1 MVDVA
6 CAIPASLSSHAAASA
21 EYEDRYQQNSAARHQ
36 EQLAT
41 TAAARRSP
49 PCPPGRPAQ
58 LRHGLDRAA
67 QRRVLRLRLRDRLP
81 QVAYESDGDDDGGS
95 AFDDASSVSDDAD
108 DEDLDDEA
116 HDEEEAVED
125 AAAEAVA
132 EEDAFAEEQEQ
143 EGAAPAS
150 AREQQV
156 EQFLLG
162 DDEPTPC
169 FLDGHAVYS
178 SDGGTH
184 LGTFRCNNH
193 GTRNT
198 STAVG
203 RARLETILDIGDHRD
218 VSRMKVH
225 LAVWADEEQDLH
237 LRVVV
242 CDRCFGLLYPH
253 RRDVDAQV
261 SLEDDDSIRV
271 RTAAGTSPPQ
281 IALADQ
287 ARTKTLKL
295 PQRIVWRQRSSTNGG
310 TASSRRRAPGV

>member
-1 MVDVA
+1 MK
-6 CAIPASLSSHAAASA
+6 
-21 EYEDRYQQNSAARHQ
+21 RTMR
-36 EQLAT
+36 
-41 TAAARRSP
+41 
-49 PCPPGRPAQ
+49 
-58 LRHGLDRAA
+58 
-67 QRRVLRLRLRDRLP
+67 
-81 QVAYESDGDDDGGS
+81 
-95 AFDDASSVSDDAD
+95 
-108 DEDLDDEA
+108 
-116 HDEEEAVED
+116 AVED

-261 SLEDDDSIRV
+261 SLEDDNSIRV